1 MLLNRRIP
9 ETVTTTEKVQMLEK
23 SVSEVNKF
31 ELLTTNEYLKQ
42 MKIVLEIFR
51 DMSKKA
57 N

>member
-42 MKIVLEIFR
+42 MKLVLEIFR
-51 DMSKKA
+51 DMSKKV